1 MQLLK
6 SKTKT
11 DKQANNNNKSLPQ
24 SVKTDPGITNL
35 EKSALSANRDL
46 HFCFSVFPDL
56 LKTFKDFLK
65 VQPCSSH
72 FKLCLQLHCFG
83 VTQNSEL
90 CICKVFLSILSS
102 RLGGLREKNSASVAC

>member
-11 DKQANNNNKSLPQ
+11 DKQANNNNNKSLPQ

-46 HFCFSVFPDL
+46 HLCFSVFPDL

-65 VQPCSSH
+65 VQPCSGC

-83 VTQNSEL
+83 VTKL
-90 CICKVFLSILSS
+90 
-102 RLGGLREKNSASVAC
+102 